1 MKVSGNEVMRKK
13 EVLSGLESLLEMVGL
28 EVTTEGVR
36 TCGTYSLADP
46 EVRGGGG
53 AKEIWGLCPQRRCT
67 GQPPRSWSINA
78 FCVKVKAFL

>member
-36 TCGTYSLADP
+36 TSGTYSLADP
-46 EVRGGGG
+46 EVRGRGGG
-53 AKEIWGLCPQRRCT
+53 KGDLGAVPPATVHGAAPQ
-67 GQPPRSWSINA
+67 
-78 FCVKVKAFL
+78 KLEY

>member
-36 TCGTYSLADP
+36 TSGTYSLADP
-46 EVRGGGG
+46 EVRGGGQRRSG
-53 AKEIWGLCPQRRCT
+53 GCPPQRRCT